1 MANLPTVTSPL
12 PRDLQQFLQRVR
24 EALDSGG
31 PDAVVTARQLIVAGV
46 VGGTISGGIT
56 PIGGTVEAP
65 RAPSGL
71 TASGAL
77 ASIIVSWSGPQYK
90 GHAYTE
96 IWAHTSD
103 LVGEATLVGM
113 TAGNNFAHNLG
124 SAAVRYYWVRN
135 VNQNGVVSAF
145 NATNGV
151 QGSTGQDPAYLLTLL
166 TDEIT
171 SSQLATSLGT
181 RIDLVD
187 AAPTVSG
194 SVNARLLAETQA
206 RTTSINSLSSVVSQ
220 LTGTAAYSN
229 STTYAT
235 NDLATYNNNLYKAK
249 QSTAGNLPTNTTYWD
264 LVGNYSSVSQV
275 VVANSAAI
283 SNTDGRVSNNTS
295 AIQSEQTARTS
306 GDTAVTSQLDVA
318 IAQSQTNS
326 AAIQSEQ
333 NTRVTADEA
342 VTSQLDV
349 AISRY
354 QNNAAAI
361 ETEAT
366 TRSAADDAATAQ
378 VNTAISQT
386 QNNTASIVSQQNTLT
401 NADSATS
408 SQVNVIASA
417 TQNNAASIES
427 EGTART
433 SGDVAV
439 TAQINNAVSQTQNNA
454 AAVIS
459 EQTTRA
465 DADAATA
472 SQLNG
477 VVSEAQNNRA
487 AISSEIT
494 TRTTADTAVAA
505 QLVGME
511 ATVNNNTAALAT
523 ELSTRADE
531 DSAVAAQTTGLS
543 AVVSENT
550 AALATESTVRSDA
563 DSANA
568 AQTTVISSA
577 VNNAQAAI
585 STEATTRATND
596 TAAASQ
602 ITTLQSSVG
611 GNTASISTQQTAVNG
626 LEAQY
631 TVKIDNNGHVAGFGL
646 ASELVDGNI
655 SSDFMVAADRF
666 SVVDPSAVSWYDL
679 IKITDYG
686 NSKRAVFGSLAFTQ
700 SFPPNSEVKI
710 MGHPDG
716 HNGNFSVQG
725 TGSLGGVYFI
735 VVAYSASQPL
745 NTVTTSEASA
755 ADLRATRTGAPP
767 FIIST
772 GSTQINGV
780 TVPAGTYINSAM
792 IADATIKNAQINDL
806 TADKITASLLNT
818 VDFYGNTIA
827 GASIYLGGTVTY
839 SQTNN
844 VNTGI
849 QSIASPKVA
858 MTSTGAVFAVDAF
871 TIDNPGGTDAT
882 PFSVTNN
889 VVNID
894 SALIKD
900 GTITN
905 AMIGNTI
912 QSTDFTAG
920 SAGWRIKKNGNAE
933 LNNATFRGTLDITGS
948 SGSNRL
954 EITGDT
960 IKVIDSSNVV
970 RVKIGDLS

>member
-1 MANLPTVTSPL
+1 MAKLPTVTSPL
-12 PRDLQQFLQRVR
+12 PRDLQQFVQRVR

-31 PDAVVTARQLIVAGV
+31 PDAVVTARQLIAAGV
-46 VGGTISGGIT
+46 VGGTTGGGIT
-56 PIGGTVEAP
+56 PIGGAVDAP
-65 RAPSGL
+65 RSPSEL

-77 ASIIVSWSGPQYK
+77 ASIIVSWNGPQYK

-103 LVGEATLVGM
+103 LIGEAVLVGM
-113 TAGNNFAHNLG
+113 TAGNNFAHNIG
-124 SAAVRYYWVRN
+124 NAAVRYYWVRN

-171 SSQLATSLGT
+171 SSQLASTLGT
-181 RIDLVD
+181 RIDLID
-187 AAPTVSG
+187 AADTVVG
-194 SVNARLLAETQA
+194 SVNERVKIERLARQSSDST
-206 RTTSINSLSSVVSQ
+206 INS
-220 LTGTAAYSN
+220 
-229 STTYAT
+229 
-235 NDLATYNNNLYKAK
+235 
-249 QSTAGNLPTNTTYWD
+249 
-264 LVGNYSSVSQV
+264 
-275 VVANSAAI
+275 AI
-283 SNTDGRVSNNTS
+283 SSEES
-295 AIQSEQTARTS
+295 ARQSADAAT
-306 GDTAVTSQLDVA
+306 TSQLN
-318 IAQSQTNS
+318 I
-326 AAIQSEQ
+326 
-333 NTRVTADEA
+333 
-342 VTSQLDV
+342 
-349 AISRY
+349 
-354 QNNAAAI
+354 
-361 ETEAT
+361 
-366 TRSAADDAATAQ
+366 
-378 VNTAISQT
+378 AISQT
-386 QNNTASIVSQQNTLT
+386 QNNTA
-401 NADSATS
+401 
-408 SQVNVIASA
+408 
-417 TQNNAASIES
+417 
-427 EGTART
+427 
-433 SGDVAV
+433 AV
-439 TAQINNAVSQTQNNA
+439 V
-454 AAVIS
+454 S

-465 DADAATA
+465 DADSAAV

-477 VVSEAQNNRA
+477 VVAEVQQNNA
-487 AISSEIT
+487 AI
-494 TRTTADTAVAA
+494 
-505 QLVGME
+505 
-511 ATVNNNTAALAT
+511 
-523 ELSTRADE
+523 
-531 DSAVAAQTTGLS
+531 
-543 AVVSENT
+543 
-550 AALATESTVRSDA
+550 ATESTARADA
-563 DSANA
+563 DSASA
-568 AQTTVISSA
+568 AQTTVLSSA

-585 STEATTRATND
+585 VTESTARASND
-596 TAAASQ
+596 TANASQ

-686 NSKRAVFGSLAFTQ
+686 NSKRAVFGPLAFTQ

-716 HNGNFSVQG
+716 HNGNFSVHG

-735 VVAYSASQPL
+735 IAAYSASQPL

-772 GSTQINGV
+772 GSTQINGE

-792 IADATIKNAQINDL
+792 IADATITNAQIGSL

-827 GASIYLGGTVTY
+827 GSSIYLGGTVTY

-871 TIDNPGGTDAT
+871 TIDNPGGDDVV
-882 PFSVTNN
+882 PFSITSD
-889 VVNID
+889 VVSID

-900 GTITN
+900 ASISLAQIDTANITDLSSIKADIGTVT
-905 AMIGNTI
+905 AGTL
-912 QSTDFTAG
+912 QSTDGKF
-920 SAGWRIKKNGNAE
+920 
-933 LNNATFRGTLDITGS
+933 
-948 SGSNRL
+948 
-954 EITGDT
+954 
-960 IKVIDSSNVV
+960 VIDLDNKTIS
-970 RVKIGDLS
+970 IET